1 MGEISLLAIVRAD
14 GSRRT
19 KDSSPRSGLKPTAEE
34 RYLSG
39 LVIKSYLVPTSM
51 VFVHTYIALCTIKPP
66 PRPSRTQL
74 KCLSNEL
81 EQDGVPKLT
90 SG

>member
-1 MGEISLLAIVRAD
+1 MKIR
-14 GSRRT
+14 
-19 KDSSPRSGLKPTAEE
+19 KPTAEE

-39 LVIKSYLVPTSM
+39 LVIKSYLVPMPM